1 MMKIDEIDTA
11 SPEQLA
17 PILHAALQRL
27 GQLGRTGAVALA
39 ALVGD
44 DDADF
49 DEASGWIE
57 DIASGGLRR

>member
-1 MMKIDEIDTA
+1 MKTADIDTA

-17 PILHAALQRL
+17 PILYAALQRL

-39 ALVGD
+39 AFVAD

-57 DIASGGLRR
+57 EIASGGLRG